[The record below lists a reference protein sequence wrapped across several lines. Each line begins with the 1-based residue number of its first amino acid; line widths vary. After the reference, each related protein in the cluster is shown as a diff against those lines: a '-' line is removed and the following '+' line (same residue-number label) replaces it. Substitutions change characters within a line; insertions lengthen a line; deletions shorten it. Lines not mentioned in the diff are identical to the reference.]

1 MIMKHNPA
9 KSLLCILLVLTLCTG
24 CSLGSYQTNPGL
36 PNNDPTNGSTGGT
49 DATTGPNEPGTE
61 QTPYTVRLLYNNE
74 PFSVHDAQIS
84 VVWHGQSSDV
94 VVPLEANGTAN
105 AGALDGDFDI
115 YLIGL
120 PEQYSYNPGIYHAT
134 ADKRHVDIIICDI
147 RQPIDGDGGI
157 NANPPS
163 YGLYTNGGCYVVK
176 YQGTYR
182 VTCTEPG
189 QIFYFEYQPTAS
201 GIYSVESWCN
211 IYEDEINPLVDI
223 YKGTAGAKYF
233 SETRDG
239 GGTSLSG
246 GFTKNFRYEIDIAD
260 RQVGNTYTFGV
271 YAYSK
276 TGEYPV
282 TFDFAITYE
291 GEAPDRKT
299 IEVRAENIHGVD
311 KAKNSNA
318 PYRYADYLKKNASDE
333 KVFNGAFYRLD
344 EDGYY
349 RVYDK
354 ERYADNDGWGPRLL
368 CDITAVNP
376 SYTLTSLYDA
386 NKVQGSA
393 NNYLRMEDW
402 NEEEQGNSLYD
413 YTRFI
418 RTDYYS
424 KCNSDGRC
432 YVTQELKEFLQLY
445 AIRHNLWTDGAALLE
460 GSGTPEENGYSA
472 NQDDMWLFACGFY
485 DDRS

>member
-1 MIMKHNPA
+1 M
-9 KSLLCILLVLTLCTG
+9 
-24 CSLGSYQTNPGL
+24 
-36 PNNDPTNGSTGGT
+36 
-49 DATTGPNEPGTE
+49 
-61 QTPYTVRLLYNNE
+61 
-74 PFSVHDAQIS
+74 
-84 VVWHGQSSDV
+84 
-94 VVPLEANGTAN
+94 
-105 AGALDGDFDI
+105 
-115 YLIGL
+115 
-120 PEQYSYNPGIYHAT
+120 
-134 ADKRHVDIIICDI
+134 
-147 RQPIDGDGGI
+147 
-157 NANPPS
+157 
-163 YGLYTNGGCYVVK
+163 
-176 YQGTYR
+176 
-182 VTCTEPG
+182 
-189 QIFYFEYQPTAS
+189 
-201 GIYSVESWCN
+201 ESWCN

-223 YKGTAGAKYF
+223 YKGTSGAKYF

-260 RQVGNTYTFGV
+260 RQIGNTYTFGV

-311 KAKNSNA
+311 KAKDSTA
-318 PYRYADYLKKNASDE
+318 PYRYADYLKKNESDE

-424 KCNSDGRC
+424 KCNGDGRC